1 MKNFKDFLLIGL
13 IIIAIVGF
21 IYLIMPKYQV
31 HTVKVDEDYVAITK
45 INTITGEVSTNFKK
59 NIWKRFE

>member
-13 IIIAIVGF
+13 IIVAIAGF
-21 IYLIMPKYQV
+21 IYLVMPKYQV

>member
-1 MKNFKDFLLIGL
+1 VKNFKDFLLIGL
-13 IIIAIVGF
+13 IIVAITGF
-21 IYLIMPKYQV
+21 MYLIMPKYQV
-31 HTVKVDEDYVAITK
+31 HTVKLDEDYVAITK